1 MASCYFCG
9 HGQLVEQYVT
19 LDVRRGDRLI
29 VVENVPARVCDS
41 CGEQY
46 FSAEVSRRL
55 DHLLAQ
61 GKPER
66 TIEVP
71 VCRLA

>member
-1 MASCYFCG
+1 METCYFCG
-9 HGQLVEQYVT
+9 HGQLVEKRVT
-19 LDVRRGDRLI
+19 LDVRRGDRLT
-29 VVENVPARVCDS
+29 VVEEVPARVCDS

-46 FSAEVSRRL
+46 FSAEVSRKL
-55 DHLLAQ
+55 DRLLAEAR
-61 GKPER
+61 PDR